1 MAQATMILEDMI
13 KTEHLKKEWWY
24 WSSPSTAAKIST
36 VSSLALLVYALD
48 DAIYYNEPPPPPPVD
63 PIEPIT
69 APPEEV
75 MAIEEALKKSMELVN
90 QKSMEEAPKKLTPK
104 KRKLSI
110 STIVGTPN
118 DAEPSDLTRKSMD
131 EAPKKLTPKKKQK
144 SNTLI
149 MAGTS
154 NDAEPFDGPGS
165 KDKPKKKRLKV
176 SSDL

>member
-48 DAIYYNEPPPPPPVD
+48 DAIYYDEPPPPPPVD
-63 PIEPIT
+63 PTETIVASEDFI
-69 APPEEV
+69 A
-75 MAIEEALKKSMELVN
+75 MEEALKKSMELVN

-104 KRKLSI
+104 KRKLNI
-110 STIVGTPN
+110 STTVGTPN
-118 DAEPSDLTRKSMD
+118 DAEPSEPTKNSMED
-131 EAPKKLTPKKKQK
+131 TPKKLTPKKKK
-144 SNTLI
+144 KLSTSI

-154 NDAEPFDGPGS
+154 NDAEPFDS
-165 KDKPKKKRLKV
+165 AIIKDKPKKKKLKV